1 MTRPYFTAKVFLED
15 TVELKTKPGLQGIVV
30 KTWHDFEDH
39 ESDSDDDDLAGTPAL
54 HHVVVH
60 WSDGSAPVTVHE
72 DELIVTD
79 RSFSHGDV
87 VKRSPNDI
95 QSGTVIDVKM
105 ALDLEMIC
113 PPMTRYEAV
122 DACAVDFAKDFAV
135 DRRILYDNWLGV
147 IEEVEEEVTIILSD
161 GNICVVKDPN
171 ELDVCDNVHDR
182 SMFFPDVLVPGL
194 AVRAPSRVFKNAQYL
209 MGKYQPSHRQGFLL
223 RCEAVSITVN
233 WISYNPLSLDQ
244 TPAVTPPPNTIDD
257 FANIIV
263 FKDAEQHCTYELMDR
278 VKIVDPAVL
287 EERGLNGTCPYVRSR
302 VTRQMC
308 PREGHDHAFKFTT
321 EEMKVV
327 KTVTHVTVQW
337 QDLGVSENIPATSL
351 VPYLN
356 VDDQD
361 VWPADYVLLKA
372 GEVLQDQPGGQVAL
386 DRAKADKLGIV
397 QSVNANA
404 RTAIVKWFSEEREAG
419 LDDQAEE
426 LSLYEIVSHP
436 DLKFCK
442 GDKVIVSREREASLV
457 SASAPV
463 APSVDDILTVVNRGN
478 EIFHELVRE
487 QKALLKMEG
496 ITTMDDAQIASQWI
510 ERRAPVLLK
519 RYGIE
524 GVEALD
530 RYISESN
537 KMAPRTLSPLVYRD
551 GPGLPRENTE
561 ESLDDATGQS
571 NGAGI
576 TAEQQAQTLKD
587 LEAMRIQVNWFG
599 QIWKVHTDRPTAL
612 VRFMDG
618 TEEEISV
625 GRLMVVDD
633 EDEVGDDEKDSDEG
647 EGFEEYNFDDAANGS
662 SDDSWDTESEDENDA
677 TVELGSNDLAK
688 AKADVEGEGDT
699 DKKADTKGTAET
711 NGTSTVASVPTA
723 STIPAFGTAP
733 PLAKRPT
740 WDTLMTH
747 TIAVRNYAE
756 HKNWKSFLVVE
767 NVPEDHHFLS
777 AASSTRDKPRQ
788 WIRRVRAEH
797 SIMSTSLPDGIR
809 VRAFE
814 SRLDLLRVLIAGPQQ
829 TPYEDALLMF
839 DFYLPDQF
847 PQQPPRAYF
856 HSWTGGI
863 GRINPN
869 LYEDGN
875 VCLSLLNTWHGKD
888 ETETWTPNSSILQ
901 LLISLQGLVLVP
913 HPYYNETGFEK
924 FIGTLEAS
932 RNSAL
937 YNEKVYLLTLKSI
950 YTILNNP
957 PVPFI
962 KEVQHFYF
970 ERQNLEHAVIQGFEL
985 IARSEELQA
994 EEDRKKEEALRAEQG
1009 QAKDSAQDASS
1020 DDESITVEVVEE
1032 TLGVA
1037 PGTPQQQQSSRPAGD
1052 ASRRESVD
1060 SKAKTQVEKGEEEP
1074 EQQAAETPQ
1083 VDSLQNGN
1091 DKDVASETA
1100 ADSELSASLLAME
1113 PYEMKHISRGALR
1126 VLKKHIDA
1134 LSSFLED

>member
-1 MTRPYFTAKVFLED
+1 MTKPYFTAKVFLED
-15 TVELKTKPGLQGIVV
+15 TVELKSKPGLQGIVV

-39 ESDSDDDDLAGTPAL
+39 ESDSDEDELAGTPAL

-60 WSDGSAPVTVHE
+60 WSDGSAPATVHE
-72 DELIVTD
+72 DELTVTD

-87 VKRSPNDI
+87 VKRSPNDLK
-95 QSGTVIDVKM
+95 SGTVIDVRM
-105 ALDLEMIC
+105 NLDLELIC
-113 PPMTRYEAV
+113 PPMTKFEGV

-161 GNICVVKDPN
+161 GSVCVVKDPD
-171 ELDVCDNVHDR
+171 ELDVRDNIHDR

-194 AVRAPSRVFKNAQYL
+194 AVRAPSKVFKNAQYI
-209 MGKYQPSHRQGFLL
+209 MGQYQPTHRQGFVL

-233 WISYNPLSLDQ
+233 WISYNPLALDQ
-244 TPAVTPPPNTIDD
+244 TPAVTPPPNTLDD

-263 FKDAEQHCTYELMDR
+263 FRDAEQHCTYELLDR
-278 VKIVDPAVL
+278 VKIVDPEIL
-287 EERGLNGTCPYVRSR
+287 QEKGLNGTCPYLRSR
-302 VTRQMC
+302 QTRQMC
-308 PREGHDHAFKFTT
+308 PIEGHEHAFRFAT
-321 EEMKVV
+321 EEMKVT
-327 KTVTHVTVQW
+327 KTTTYVTVQW
-337 QDLGVSENIPATSL
+337 QDLTISENILATSL

-361 VWPADYVLLKA
+361 VWPADYVLLKT
-372 GEVLQDQPGGQVAL
+372 GEVFHDKPGGEVTL
-386 DRAKADKLGIV
+386 DRKKADMLGIV
-397 QSVNANA
+397 QSVNAEA
-404 RTAIVKWFSEEREAG
+404 RTALVKWFSEEREAG
-419 LDDQAEE
+419 LSDQVEE

-442 GDKVIVSREREASLV
+442 GDKVIVSREREASLT
-457 SASAPV
+457 SDTAPI
-463 APSVDDILTVVNRGN
+463 APSIDDILTVVNRGN

-487 QKALLKMEG
+487 QKALIQNEG
-496 ITTMDDAQIASQWI
+496 ITMDDNRIGAEFI
-510 ERRAPVLLK
+510 ERRAPVLVK

-530 RYISESN
+530 RYISETN
-537 KMAPRTLSPLVYRD
+537 KMSPRTLYPLVYRD
-551 GPGLPRENTE
+551 GPGLPRVCTD
-561 ESLDDATGQS
+561 SDASSAPAQV
-571 NGAGI
+571 NG
-576 TAEQQAQTLKD
+576 TSTPEQIQAQKD
-587 LEAMRIQVNWFG
+587 LDAMRIQVNWFG

-612 VRFMDG
+612 VRFLDG
-618 TEEEISV
+618 TEEEIAV
-625 GRLMVVDD
+625 GRLMVIDD
-633 EDEVGDDEKDSDEG
+633 EDEVGEDG
-647 EGFEEYNFDDAANGS
+647 EEDGEFEEYNFDDAAAAAS
-662 SDDSWDTESEDENDA
+662 SDDSWETDS
-677 TVELGSNDLAK
+677 
-688 AKADVEGEGDT
+688 EGDEEVAVEPEVSKPS
-699 DKKADTKGTAET
+699 DKANGQEDKAADEKAEVNGTHT
-711 NGTSTVASVPTA
+711 NGTTPLSPKNASAPSTVPT
-723 STIPAFGTAP
+723 TIPP
-733 PLAKRPT
+733 PLVNRPT
-740 WDTLMTH
+740 WDALMSH
-747 TIAVRNYAE
+747 TIAVRNYSE
-756 HKNWKSFLVVE
+756 HKNWKSFLVVDQ
-767 NVPEDHHFLS
+767 VPEDHHFLS
-777 AASSTRDKPRQ
+777 AGGSTTTTKNRQ

-814 SRLDLLRVLIAGPQQ
+814 SRLDLLRVLIAGPSQ
-829 TPYEDALLMF
+829 TPYEDALFMF

-856 HSWTGGI
+856 HSWTGGV

-869 LYEDGN
+869 LYEDGG

-932 RNSAL
+932 RNSQL

-970 ERQNLEHAVIQGFEL
+970 ERQNLEHAVIQGLEL
-985 IARSEELQA
+985 IARSEEHLA
-994 EEDRKKEEALRAEQG
+994 REEAERLDAAAAAEDG
-1009 QAKDSAQDASS
+1009 S
-1020 DDESITVEVVEE
+1020 DDGSIVVEVVEE
-1032 TLGVA
+1032 TMGVSDA
-1037 PGTPQQQQSSRPAGD
+1037 SPNSHPPAASEEPTHTEEVTTENANAQTEQEKEEEQQQQPSNDTPQPAGED
-1052 ASRRESVD
+1052 NYNTND
-1060 SKAKTQVEKGEEEP
+1060 
-1074 EQQAAETPQ
+1074 
-1083 VDSLQNGN
+1083 GN
-1091 DKDVASETA
+1091 SASEQE
-1100 ADSELSASLLAME
+1100 DSSALSGISLAME
-1113 PYEMKHISRGALR
+1113 PYEMKLISRGALR